1 MDGDKPQSITKRSRS
16 REDKGK
22 REAAP
27 PKKVKRARKKL
38 QQKRSETLPEDH
50 NQRFQAEWPRFL
62 NRHPELQKRIDAAVA
77 LENRNPSESRTAH
90 PEDETEVLINGAVQ
104 EAIEEISLEK
114 RLGIIE
120 APLVFPDR
128 QVIEDL
134 IHHQA
139 LRDQVKTAAEF
150 IYGGTDLSWNFP
162 GSNSFSKNPA
172 PLGEGWSQRM
182 WPIPFVRSCALI
194 VIISNWL

>member
-128 QVIEDL
+128 ARPGKDCSRVYIWRHRFVMEFPWIEQFL
-134 IHHQA
+134 E
-139 LRDQVKTAAEF
+139 K
-150 IYGGTDLSWNFP
+150 S
-162 GSNSFSKNPA
+162 GSF
-172 PLGEGWSQRM
+172 G
-182 WPIPFVRSCALI
+182 
-194 VIISNWL
+194 